1 MSHSGGS
8 RESTVGTESATLA
21 ARRDAGS
28 WTTTLA
34 AVIEVGKLNIYDLWL
49 GIPLAWSLLDPAEAT
64 EPRTWWILALALVLK
79 AGTSSAALAL
89 DDVAGLRDGVDT
101 ANHGDTDRYAV
112 NKPLLDGRLS
122 EREALVFAVCAAS
135 AAVVALA
142 LVAWVA
148 RPVPLWLLLVE
159 AVILVGAL
167 NYSFWLKLS
176 YRGGG
181 ELITVTAVASTLF
194 VPYAL
199 VSGTWSFTV
208 LLESLLLGLWML
220 QVAVFSNTQD
230 RSGDLEAGRLTVAAL
245 TSERG
250 NYVFI
255 CSVFAASAAVLVSGW
270 ITHHLPLALAVT
282 LLPSLLL
289 QARQIYLGV
298 IRERWLEARLL
309 GFKAFRLGVAGL
321 LVVNLFVL

>member
-1 MSHSGGS
+1 MSQSGGS
-8 RESTVGTESATLA
+8 RQGAFGRGSATLPTE
-21 ARRDAGS
+21 RGTRS
-28 WTTTLA
+28 WASTFS
-34 AVIEVGKLNIYDLWL
+34 AVVEVGKLNIYDLWL
-49 GIPLAWSLLDPAEAT
+49 GIPLAWSLLDPAQAT
-64 EPRTWWILALALVLK
+64 ELRTWWILGLALVIK

-89 DDVAGLRDGVDT
+89 DDVAGLRDGVDA

-122 EREALVFAVCAAS
+122 ERGALLFAGCAAA

-142 LVAWVA
+142 VAVWVA
-148 RPVPLWLLLVE
+148 RPVPPWLLILE

-181 ELITVTAVASTLF
+181 ELITLTAVASTLF

-199 VSGTWSFTV
+199 VTGGWNLTV

-230 RSGDLEAGRLTVAAL
+230 RTGDLEAGRLTVAAL

-255 CSVFAASAAVLVSGW
+255 CSVFATSAALLVVGW
-270 ITHHLPLALAVT
+270 VTRHLPAALAVT

-289 QARQIYLGV
+289 QARQVYLGV
-298 IRERWLEARLL
+298 IRDRWLDARLL

-321 LVVNLFVL
+321 FVVNLFAL